1 MILKKAAFDSAN
13 EKTAEAFAQVVQQTH
28 TTNESVQKIREATEL
43 ITSIASQ
50 LKDMAGSLE
59 GDLRFF
65 HI

>member
-28 TTNESVQKIREATEL
+28 TMNESVQKIREATEL

-50 LKDMAGSLE
+50 LKDMTGSLE
-59 GDLRFF
+59 RDLRFF